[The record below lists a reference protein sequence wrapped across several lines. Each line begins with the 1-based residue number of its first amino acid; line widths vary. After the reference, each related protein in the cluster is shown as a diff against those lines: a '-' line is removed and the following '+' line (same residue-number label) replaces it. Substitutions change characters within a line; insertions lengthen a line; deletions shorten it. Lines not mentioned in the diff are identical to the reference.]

1 MADESLLLAT
11 DAWRSAFPGARAAVM
26 GVRGVVNPGLNPA
39 LEVEKRALETRL
51 RERWAGGTRADIRG
65 SGDIPAYVE
74 HYKRFGQQYHVAMQL
89 ESIALKG
96 KTIPARAALAETLF
110 MAELETG
117 LLAAIHDLDAI
128 RPPITVD
135 VATGDERYLRRD
147 GTEEAC
153 KSGDMLMRDAKGAL
167 LTSVIQGP
175 TTAAPVTDATTA
187 AVFCLYAPAGIALDS
202 VRGFF
207 ASVERLVACLA
218 GPNGPIVTTTAIVG

>member
-1 MADESLLLAT
+1 MTDETSLLAT
-11 DAWRSAFPGARAAVM
+11 DAWRAAYPGAHAAVM
-26 GVRGVVNPGLNPA
+26 VVHGVVNPEVNPA
-39 LEVEKRALETRL
+39 LESEKRALETRL
-51 RERWAGGTRADIRG
+51 RERWAGGTRADVRR

-117 LLAAIHDLDAI
+117 LLAAIHDLDAL
-128 RPPITVD
+128 RLPITVD
-135 VATGDERYLRRD
+135 VATGDERFLRRD
-147 GTEEAC
+147 GVEDTC
-153 KSGDMLMRDAKGAL
+153 KSGDMLMRDADGAL

-175 TTAAPVTDATTA
+175 TTAAPVMETTTA
-187 AVFCLYAPAGIALDS
+187 AVFCVYAPAGIALES

-218 GPNGPIVTTTAIVG
+218 GPGGPIVTTTAIVG